1 MMAAGLE
8 DKYFKGLVITETVK
22 RAVVSELTPLGTHPI
37 VLWIFQSGIRL
48 RQAQK
53 FGELLNNRQIFCKLF
68 L

>member
-22 RAVVSELTPLGTHPI
+22 RAVVSELTPMP
-37 VLWIFQSGIRL
+37 SP
-48 RQAQK
+48 K
-53 FGELLNNRQIFCKLF
+53 ELNNRQIFCKLS